1 MVARLYILP
10 WQLIFYLVLIFALM
24 ESPCGAAAGERQGCS
39 STFYPPSNEFL
50 MQMYMFFIKLTTNI
64 KKKIDI
70 LLIFDVQ
77 GKKSLLAKEQRENI
91 KNTDYPFIFT
101 RFLLRAPQPSE
112 APPLLAR
119 IASNGHREIC
129 G

>member
-1 MVARLYILP
+1 MLHLSQNIC
-10 WQLIFYLVLIFALM
+10 FK
-24 ESPCGAAAGERQGCS
+24 PCWKQQVNYNSFCA
-39 STFYPPSNEFL
+39 N
-50 MQMYMFFIKLTTNI
+50 NW
-64 KKKIDI
+64 
-70 LLIFDVQ
+70 
-77 GKKSLLAKEQRENI
+77 RENI
-91 KNTDYPFIFT
+91 KNDDCPFIFN

>member
-1 MVARLYILP
+1 MYCCFSTHKNNSFCAK
-10 WQLIFYLVLIFALM
+10 M
-24 ESPCGAAAGERQGCS
+24 AGKYQ
-39 STFYPPSNEFL
+39 
-50 MQMYMFFIKLTTNI
+50 K
-64 KKKIDI
+64 
-70 LLIFDVQ
+70 
-77 GKKSLLAKEQRENI
+77 GK
-91 KNTDYPFIFT
+91 YPFIFN